1 MWLVYAAINALGSSL
16 NNLFIKMATGKISSV
31 LGALFVYLGG
41 LFTVLVL
48 FPFLGEKVSIGK
60 QGVLLALAAGAVSI
74 LASIAWFRMYKL
86 GAPIST
92 ATVITLLSIMVLS
105 TIFGV
110 IFFQEKITIRFILGI
125 FFAIIA
131 LYFLITASR

>member
-1 MWLVYAAINALGSSL
+1 
-16 NNLFIKMATGKISSV
+16 
-31 LGALFVYLGG
+31 
-41 LFTVLVL
+41 
-48 FPFLGEKVSIGK
+48 
-60 QGVLLALAAGAVSI
+60 
-74 LASIAWFRMYKL
+74 MYKF

-92 ATVITLLSIMVLS
+92 ATIVTLVSIMILS

-131 LYFLITASR
+131 LYFLITASK